1 MANKYS
7 KFSYIFAILFL
18 SSYGEVGYSRII
30 GAITNSEYNIDELR
44 VIQQPIFHSPKE
56 IKLAVPVTCEPRYGF
71 LPCTSALWGSL
82 FLVVVYE
89 YVSYLGERY
98 ISMGSELM
106 FKVLGPG
113 IFGASAFQI
122 LGSLPEAIL
131 VMATGL
137 YGTKEVAQDQ
147 VKFGIWLLSGSTI
160 MLLTILWGT
169 CIACGCYD
177 LSSPPP
183 LTPTSSTDHPLLSAP
198 ALASTTKPLSLTGY
212 GVTID
217 IETNYTAAIMMFSL
231 IPFVVALPQLW
242 GAPLGHYPVL
252 IALVFSVSFLVAF
265 IFYQVFSP
273 WIQNRRLEYV
283 MSKVLGK
290 VALGKLLSEDGVPK
304 TPIIKELFH
313 KIDRNKDGFVTPQEI
328 RGLIIGVQFE
338 EVGLKKDDFLDNVME
353 EFDSYADVHIDE
365 DAFVKGISSWLLKTK
380 QSAYK
385 RDRKRRC
392 QRSPNSTN
400 SQVHDATTEE
410 EQHLLVNEPSLTTH
424 IVTHKD
430 IHVFE
435 NVVWT
440 FIKAVSLLVLGIG
453 VLVLSADPLIES
465 IQNFSNAANID
476 PFIFSFVVLPIAVNY
491 REAMS
496 AIKSARHKKQH
507 SASLTLSEIYTAV
520 FMNNIVGISIT
531 LVMVYAQGLAW
542 DFAAEVFVVVTIS
555 ISMGFIGLRC
565 KTLRLWTSIVAIFLY
580 FFSLFLL
587 YALINVFGW
596 V

>member
-1 MANKYS
+1 MAKKYPTLC
-7 KFSYIFAILFL
+7 YIFAIMFVV
-18 SSYGEVGYSRII
+18 STYGEVGYR
-30 GAITNSEYNIDELR
+30 R
-44 VIQQPIFHSPKE
+44 QPTIYDSPKE
-56 IKLAVPVTCEPRYGF
+56 TTTKLTVAVITCEPKYGF

-137 YGTKEVAQDQ
+137 YGTKEVAHDQ

-160 MLLTILWGT
+160 MLLTLLWG
-169 CIACGCYD
+169 ACVAFGCYD

-183 LTPTSSTDHPLLSAP
+183 LTPSSSTDHLLLSP
-198 ALASTTKPLSLTGY
+198 PTLVSKKKPLSGY

-217 IETNYTAAIMMFSL
+217 LETNYTAAIMMFSL
-231 IPFVVALPQLW
+231 IPFMVALPQLW
-242 GAPLGHYPVL
+242 GLPLGHYPVL
-252 IALVFSVSFLVAF
+252 IALVFSISFLVAF

-283 MSKVLGK
+283 MKKVLGK
-290 VALGKLLSEDGVPK
+290 VALGKLLSENGFPK

-313 KIDRNKDGFVTPQEI
+313 KIDQNQDGFFTSQEI
-328 RGLIIGVQFE
+328 RGHIIGVQFE

-353 EFDSYADVHIDE
+353 EFDNYADVHIGEDE
-365 DAFVKGISSWLLKTK
+365 FIRGISSWLLKTK

-392 QRSPNSTN
+392 QLNPYSTSN

-410 EQHLLVNEPSLTTH
+410 QQLLVNEPTVATH

-430 IHVFE
+430 VHVFE
-435 NVVWT
+435 NAVWT
-440 FIKAVSLLVLGIG
+440 FIKAVSLLTLGIG
-453 VLVLSADPLIES
+453 ILVLSVDPLKES
-465 IQNFSNAANID
+465 IWNFSNAANID
-476 PFIFSFVVLPIAVNY
+476 PFLFLFVVLPIAMNY

-507 SASLTLSEIYTAV
+507 SASLTFSEIYTAV
-520 FMNNIVGISIT
+520 FMNNIVGITIT
-531 LVMVYAQGLAW
+531 LVMVYAQGLTW
-542 DFAAEVFVVVTIS
+542 DFAAEVLVVMTIS
-555 ISMGFIGLRC
+555 ISVGFIGLCC
-565 KTLRLWTSIVAIFLY
+565 KTLRLWTSIVAIALY
-580 FFSLFLL
+580 FFSLWLL
-587 YALINVFGW
+587 YVLINVFGW
-596 V
+596 S

>member
-7 KFSYIFAILFL
+7 TLSYILATVFV
-18 SSYGEVGYSRII
+18 SSYGEVGCSRII
-30 GAITNSEYNIDELR
+30 RTITNSEYNIDG
-44 VIQQPIFHSPKE
+44 E
-56 IKLAVPVTCEPRYGF
+56 IKLAVPVTCEPKYGF
-71 LPCTSALWGSL
+71 LPCTSARWGSL
-82 FLVVVYE
+82 FLVIVYE

-98 ISMGSELM
+98 ISIGSELM

-160 MLLTILWGT
+160 MLLTLLWGA
-169 CIACGCYD
+169 CIACGSYD

-183 LTPTSSTDHPLLSAP
+183 LTPTSSTNHLLLSAP
-198 ALASTTKPLSLTGY
+198 ALVSKKKPLSLTGY

-217 IETNYTAAIMMFSL
+217 IESNYTAAIMMFSL
-231 IPFVVALPQLW
+231 IPFMVALPQLW

-252 IALVFSVSFLVAF
+252 IALIFSISFLVAF

-290 VALGKLLSEDGVPK
+290 VPLGKLLSEDGVPK
-304 TPIIKELFH
+304 TLIIKELFH

-353 EFDSYADVHIDE
+353 EFDNYADVHIDE
-365 DAFVKGISSWLLKTK
+365 DEFIKGISSWLLKTK

-392 QRSPNSTN
+392 QRNPNSTTN

-410 EQHLLVNEPSLTTH
+410 EQHLLVNVPTLTTH

-453 VLVLSADPLIES
+453 ILFL
-465 IQNFSNAANID
+465 
-476 PFIFSFVVLPIAVNY
+476 FSFVVLPIAMNY

-531 LVMVYAQGLAW
+531 LVMVYAQGLEW
-542 DFAAEVFVVVTIS
+542 DFAAEVLVVMTIS
-555 ISMGFIGLRC
+555 ISVGLIGLRC

-587 YALINVFGW
+587 YVLINVFGW

>member
-7 KFSYIFAILFL
+7 TLSYIFAIVFL
-18 SSYGEVGYSRII
+18 SPYGEVGYSRAI
-30 GAITNSEYNIDELR
+30 GTITNSEYNIDELR
-44 VIQQPIFHSPKE
+44 VIQQPIFHSLKE
-56 IKLAVPVTCEPRYGF
+56 TKLAAPVTCEPKYGF

-160 MLLTILWGT
+160 MLLTILWGA

-183 LTPTSSTDHPLLSAP
+183 LTPTSSTDHLLLSAP
-198 ALASTTKPLSLTGY
+198 ALASSTKPLSLTGY

-231 IPFVVALPQLW
+231 IPFMVALPQLW

-252 IALVFSVSFLVAF
+252 IALIFSVSFLVAF

-313 KIDRNKDGFVTPQEI
+313 KIDRDDDGFITPKEI

-338 EVGLKKDDFLDNVME
+338 EVGFKKDDFLDNVME
-353 EFDSYADVHIDE
+353 EFDNYADVHIDE
-365 DAFVKGISSWLLKTK
+365 DEFIKGISSWLLKTK

-476 PFIFSFVVLPIAVNY
+476 PFLFSFVVLPIAVNY

-542 DFAAEVFVVVTIS
+542 DFAAEVFVVMTIS